1 VEAVALATRQPLWLV
16 GAESCV
22 FARLEL
28 AAVPARH
35 RARAIAQRA
44 RQLAPF
50 AEPGWHAAERD
61 DGRVLLWCWDAAQ
74 VRATIDEANAANT
87 RWSVLPEQIFFA
99 PRDGACLRQ
108 CDGAR
113 VLERWEH
120 GALACSVAVP
130 PSASNIDL
138 WLRAAGLSPGVLPP
152 EAEAALVSGRWDR
165 APRDWK
171 HLVKEPM
178 AAGGVL
184 LALASLW
191 LVWSLGELGGQQLAN
206 HRLATR
212 IERDQERL
220 APLLAERE
228 QALAL
233 ATRNQHLV
241 KLLGKVDA
249 VEAAA
254 EFEFLVGER
263 YEKILEWEYTG
274 KSLRVTLEDDAPDN
288 RGYVEALEASPWFDR
303 VSISPAL
310 RPNQLSLEV
319 TLSTDTSV
327 RPAYASAAAGKGD
340 AT

>member
-61 DGRVLLWCWDAAQ
+61 DGRVLLWCWDAAR
-74 VRATIDEANAANT
+74 VRKAIDEANAANT
-87 RWSVLPEQIFFA
+87 RWSVLPEQVFFA
-99 PRDGACLRQ
+99 PREGACLRQ
-108 CDGAR
+108 LDGAR
-113 VLERWEH
+113 VLERWES
-120 GALACSVAVP
+120 GALAYSVAIP
-130 PSASNIDL
+130 PAATDIDL
-138 WLRAAGLSPGVLPP
+138 WLRSAGLPPGVPP
-152 EAEAALVSGRWDR
+152 PAAEPGLVSMRWDR

-171 HLVKEPM
+171 HLIKEPM
-178 AAGGVL
+178 AAGGAL

-191 LVWSLGELGGQQLAN
+191 LVWSLGELGGQHLAN
-206 HRLATR
+206 HRLAAR

-228 QALAL
+228 RALAL
-233 ATRNQHLV
+233 ASRNQNLTR
-241 KLLGKVDA
+241 LLGKVDA

-254 EFEFLVGER
+254 EFEYLVGDR
-263 YEKILEWEYTG
+263 YDKILEWEYTG

-319 TLSTDTSV
+319 TLSADTAA
-327 RPAYASAAAGKGD
+327 RPAYAAAAAGKGG
-340 AT
+340 AS